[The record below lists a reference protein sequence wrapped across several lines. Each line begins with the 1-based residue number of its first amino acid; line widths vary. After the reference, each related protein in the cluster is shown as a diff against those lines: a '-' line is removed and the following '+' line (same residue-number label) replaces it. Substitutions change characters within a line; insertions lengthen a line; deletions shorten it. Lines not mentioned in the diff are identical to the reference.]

1 MTEYGDHRDGP
12 PPSADPVWGPP
23 TGSPYLGAPPAG
35 LAGPDDDDTPPRRR
49 SRTWARAA
57 LVIGAAAVGF
67 AVAVPTATILR
78 DSDSGPVSAPIAPQV
93 SIAPQTEGGA
103 ALSELYRG
111 LVDIDTRLAYEDGR
125 AAGTGMVITGDGQ
138 VLTNAHVIDGAGSI
152 VVTIV
157 STGETYDA
165 TVLGS
170 DDTRD
175 VALLQLEDVSGLA
188 TVTLGD
194 SSSVELGDAIV
205 ALGNSTGTGDA
216 PSVSEGTVTG
226 TDESITVGDPG
237 TGEFDR
243 MSGLI
248 ETDAALAPGDS
259 GGPMFNADGE
269 VIGIS
274 TAADGGRQV
283 PQPGPRELRR
293 GHRHR
298 RGRRRADPRRR
309 RHRHGA
315 DRDPRLPRC
324 HDRGGQREAPGVG
337 GAMISGV
344 LDGTPAADAGLQAG
358 DVITGIDGEP
368 VDSADGLTAGL
379 HGSQPGDEVTVD
391 WTDASGTS
399 RSATVTLSTGPA

>member
-23 TGSPYLGAPPAG
+23 TGSPYLGAPPPG

-78 DSDSGPVSAPIAPQV
+78 DSDTGPVSAPIAPQV
-93 SIAPQTEGGA
+93 SIAPQTEDGA

-274 TAADGGRQV
+274 TAADGGRQF
-283 PQPGPRELRR
+283 PNQDRESYAVAIDTAEAVAEQIRAGDGTDTVQIGIR
-293 GHRHR
+293 GFL
-298 RGRRRADPRRR
+298 GVTIE
-309 RHRHGA
+309 GA
-315 DRDPRLPRC
+315 NA
-324 HDRGGQREAPGVG
+324 EASGVG
-337 GAMISGV
+337 GAVISGV

-368 VDSADGLTAGL
+368 VDSGDGLTAGL
-379 HGSQPGDEVTVD
+379 HGFQPGDEVTVD
-391 WTDASGTS
+391 WTDASGTP

>member
-1 MTEYGDHRDGP
+1 
-12 PPSADPVWGPP
+12 
-23 TGSPYLGAPPAG
+23 
-35 LAGPDDDDTPPRRR
+35 
-49 SRTWARAA
+49 
-57 LVIGAAAVGF
+57 
-67 AVAVPTATILR
+67 
-78 DSDSGPVSAPIAPQV
+78 
-93 SIAPQTEGGA
+93 
-103 ALSELYRG
+103 
-111 LVDIDTRLAYEDGR
+111 
-125 AAGTGMVITGDGQ
+125 MVITGDGQ

-205 ALGNSTGTGDA
+205 ALGNSTGTGDT

-274 TAADGGRQV
+274 TAADGGRQF
-283 PQPGPRELRR
+283 PNQDRESYAVAIDTAEAVAEQIRAGDGTDTVQIGIR
-293 GHRHR
+293 GFL
-298 RGRRRADPRRR
+298 GVTIE
-309 RHRHGA
+309 GA
-315 DRDPRLPRC
+315 NA
-324 HDRGGQREAPGVG
+324 EAPGVG

-391 WTDASGTS
+391 WTDASGTP